1 MPLAKMTS
9 ETMAQIARMHLIEEQ
24 GATRKWLFEDNLNEL
39 RLFHATLEDF
49 VEREEKR
56 QVDQLSPLATHPDF
70 WADHYPYQWQD
81 VIGQQLRHSFVVS
94 LASASEFHLGLLC
107 GDVATVV
114 QAPIDLKGGLI
125 SRSRKFLSAFAGF
138 KAPNESAWQ
147 ALGDL
152 YVLRNCI
159 AHNAALVEVD
169 KDASRLNA
177 FIARSPGISVPSAG
191 LLEMKREF
199 CTYALSAVESFFTD
213 LHASFVA
220 LCQRV
225 ANDGV

>member
-1 MPLAKMTS
+1 MY
-9 ETMAQIARMHLIEEQ
+9 LIKEQ

-39 RLFHATLEDF
+39 RLFHATIENF
-49 VEREEKR
+49 IEREEKR
-56 QVDQLSPLATHPDF
+56 QVGQLYPLATHPDF
-70 WADHYPYQWQD
+70 WVDHYPYQWQD

-107 GDVATVV
+107 RDVATVV
-114 QAPIDLKGGLI
+114 QAPITHEDLKGGLI

-138 KAPNESAWQ
+138 EAPNESAWQ

-152 YVLRNCI
+152 YVLRNSI

-169 KDASRLNA
+169 KDASGLNA

-199 CTYALSAVESFFTD
+199 CTYALSVVESFLTD
-213 LHASFVA
+213 LHACFVA

-225 ANDGV
+225 ANEGV